1 MQNLMRLKIS
11 SSIFQEKLLT
21 RMLKVW
27 RLERTFH
34 GGSWLKYEYH
44 WTLLLILTN
53 TSLSLPTR
61 MAVCSAVSPASS
73 FLVTSAPHSRSL
85 STILNCFERMAVCRG
100 VFPDLSPLLI
110 ADKKNYIFDWWLD
123 NPKRKQFITNLK
135 RTSAVDY
142 LICPSNESKWPQ
154 QDERK
159 KDSMGGGKKV
169 PSHEMKKNSRVI

>member
-1 MQNLMRLKIS
+1 MKNLMRLKIS

-21 RMLKVW
+21 RMLKVL

-34 GGSWLKYEYH
+34 GYH

-110 ADKKNYIFDWWLD
+110 ADKKKLD
-123 NPKRKQFITNLK
+123 IRLM
-135 RTSAVDY
+135 A
-142 LICPSNESKWPQ
+142 
-154 QDERK
+154 
-159 KDSMGGGKKV
+159 
-169 PSHEMKKNSRVI
+169 